1 MITGPRDFRKS
12 ARAFLLHTE
21 SLPEILDLPLDVRVQ
36 WRCAKAYMSHDIP
49 TRARA
54 IIAFLGV
61 DTGYGARIKALAC
74 TFIGVGGVR
83 PRD

>member
-1 MITGPRDFRKS
+1 MCTYIILIIAARIIHDAS
-12 ARAFLLHTE
+12 ARAVSDE
-21 SLPEILDLPLDVRVQ
+21 NINCIAVYQR
-36 WRCAKAYMSHDIP
+36 RCVKAYMSHDIP
-49 TRARA
+49 SRARA

-61 DTGYGARIKALAC
+61 ETGYGARIKALAC

>member
-1 MITGPRDFRKS
+1 
-12 ARAFLLHTE
+12 
-21 SLPEILDLPLDVRVQ
+21 
-36 WRCAKAYMSHDIP
+36 MSHDIP
-49 TRARA
+49 SRVRA

-61 DTGYGARIKALAC
+61 ETGYGARIKALAC